1 MKEFVDDFRKIA
13 PDKYYTFGSN
23 YYLGYQGIKEG
34 IDYFTLTGGI
44 RGRGCPVDTSAAG
57 RSADRAGRRERP
69 FRTNVRSG
77 FGYTKPMLAILT
89 HFTAAYSHG
98 FSVTHKHHS
107 FLPLT

>member
-1 MKEFVDDFRKIA
+1 MHFEA
-13 PDKYYTFGSN
+13 
-23 YYLGYQGIKEG
+23 L
-34 IDYFTLTGGI
+34 
-44 RGRGCPVDTSAAG
+44 
-57 RSADRAGRRERP
+57 DRAGRRERP

-98 FSVTHKHHS
+98 FLVAHKRHS